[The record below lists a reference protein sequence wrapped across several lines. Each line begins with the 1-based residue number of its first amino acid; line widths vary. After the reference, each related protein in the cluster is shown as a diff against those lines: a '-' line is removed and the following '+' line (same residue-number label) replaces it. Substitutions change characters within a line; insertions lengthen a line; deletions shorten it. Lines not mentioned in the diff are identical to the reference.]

1 MLKRELLKLLEDVP
15 DDAPINIINDYEE
28 MDNTSY
34 DILQVITTKSV
45 NYDICR
51 NNFNENEKRKSVE
64 TFVYL
69 LKEVDQENGRQVV
82 NEQTS
87 TGNTRRQRG
96 F

>member
-51 NNFNENEKRKSVE
+51 NNFNENEKR
-64 TFVYL
+64 
-69 LKEVDQENGRQVV
+69 NW
-82 NEQTS
+82 
-87 TGNTRRQRG
+87 
-96 F
+96 

>member
-15 DDAPINIINDYEE
+15 DDAVISIINEYVEIGIAGGC
-28 MDNTSY
+28 

-45 NYDICR
+45 NYDICK

-69 LKEVDQENGRQVV
+69 LKEVD
-82 NEQTS
+82 
-87 TGNTRRQRG
+87 
-96 F
+96 

>member
-28 MDNTSY
+28 MDNASY

-45 NYDICR
+45 NYDICK
-51 NNFNENEKRKSVE
+51 NDFDEKEKRKSIE

-69 LKEVDQENGRQVV
+69 LKEVD
-82 NEQTS
+82 
-87 TGNTRRQRG
+87 
-96 F
+96 

>member
-15 DDAPINIINDYEE
+15 DDAPISIINEYDEIE
-28 MDNTSY
+28 TTGY

-45 NYDICR
+45 NCDICR

-69 LKEVDQENGRQVV
+69 LKEVD
-82 NEQTS
+82 
-87 TGNTRRQRG
+87 
-96 F
+96 

>member
-15 DDAPINIINDYEE
+15 DDTPINIINDYEE

-45 NYDICR
+45 NYDICK

-69 LKEVDQENGRQVV
+69 LKEVD
-82 NEQTS
+82 
-87 TGNTRRQRG
+87 
-96 F
+96 

>member
-28 MDNTSY
+28 MDNTIY

-69 LKEVDQENGRQVV
+69 LKEVD
-82 NEQTS
+82 
-87 TGNTRRQRG
+87 
-96 F
+96 

>member
-51 NNFNENEKRKSVE
+51 NNFNETEKRKSVE

-69 LKEVDQENGRQVV
+69 LKEVD
-82 NEQTS
+82 
-87 TGNTRRQRG
+87 
-96 F
+96 